1 MCSASATG
9 SPCESSVTVLHG
21 ADDTTSM
28 PSLRASVVVTE
39 LSSPRNSS
47 SAESAGQP
55 GDFRVKLAL
64 TVCSAEPVAD
74 CGACV
79 FCLDKPKFGGAGTK
93 RQSCVVRRA
102 APTGVPRVHTPLRV
116 VSTQYLQ
123 QLERYTQVTV
133 EEDEQDGDEAQD
145 VLSPLAKSCLC
156 SAPASRSSTNNL
168 STDSIDSEEDGER
181 LYQESDS
188 DSDSDSYSD
197 SHSQI
202 PADSHSLTPTV

>member
-1 MCSASATG
+1 M
-9 SPCESSVTVLHG
+9 SPNAHHRPNRNQV
-21 ADDTTSM
+21 
-28 PSLRASVVVTE
+28 
-39 LSSPRNSS
+39 PRTD

-123 QLERYTQVTV
+123 QLERYT
-133 EEDEQDGDEAQD
+133 
-145 VLSPLAKSCLC
+145 P
-156 SAPASRSSTNNL
+156 
-168 STDSIDSEEDGER
+168 
-181 LYQESDS
+181 
-188 DSDSDSYSD
+188 
-197 SHSQI
+197 HSQ
-202 PADSHSLTPTV
+202 PEPKPEPEPEPKPKP